1 MSNSRY
7 FKPKS
12 VAEAV
17 FLLSEH
23 RGKAEII
30 AGGTDLL
37 LKMKGGVIQPDFF
50 ISLSDISELDY
61 IDYDEI
67 NGLRIGALTT
77 IGSIAKSMVIQSQ
90 FSILAQA
97 AGMLGTP
104 SVRNQATL
112 GGNLCNA
119 APSADTAPALM
130 ALGAR
135 VKIVGVEGE
144 KVVPI
149 EDFFT
154 GPGET
159 IINHGQLLTEI
170 QIPNLALGSSA
181 TYIKHTRRE
190 GADLAVVGV
199 AALVTIDSEILANV
213 KIALGA
219 VAPTPIRA
227 KRAEGILIG
236 KRLDDELLEEAGQ
249 AASHAS
255 SPIDDCR
262 SCADYRFTLV
272 PVLVKRAVKQAV
284 EQVLLEV

>member
-1 MSNSRY
+1 M
-7 FKPKS
+7 
-12 VAEAV
+12 
-17 FLLSEH
+17 LLSEH
-23 RGKAEII
+23 RGKAKII

-37 LKMKGGVIQPDFF
+37 LKMKRGVIQPDFF
-50 ISLSDISELDY
+50 ISIRDISELDY
-61 IDYDEI
+61 IDYDET

-77 IGSIAKSMVIQSQ
+77 IGSIAKSIVIQSQ

-97 AGMLGTP
+97 AGILGTP

-130 ALGAR
+130 ALEAR

-159 IINHGQLLTEI
+159 VINHGQLLTEV
-170 QIPNLALGSSA
+170 QVPNLALRSGG
-181 TYIKHTRRE
+181 TYIKHTRRQ

-199 AALVTIDSEILANV
+199 AALVTIDYEILANG
-213 KIALGA
+213 L
-219 VAPTPIRA
+219 R
-227 KRAEGILIG
+227 
-236 KRLDDELLEEAGQ
+236 
-249 AASHAS
+249 
-255 SPIDDCR
+255 
-262 SCADYRFTLV
+262 
-272 PVLVKRAVKQAV
+272 PVTGGNSI
-284 EQVLLEV
+284 